1 MRKTKEEAEETRR
14 AILRSALDTFYEKGY
29 SKTTFDE
36 IARRINLTKGAVYW
50 YFRNKPDLI
59 AALINDYF
67 DRQKAVLQ
75 ERLPEMKSFDDILKW
90 FLYNA
95 EFILSSEPYYKFVF
109 FISCQMEWSEGIITK
124 VLSQVEENKDTWY
137 KRLKETLTFMQKNG
151 EICEDVNVEH
161 LVSIIMNMWTGILN
175 AYMSKRCTVDL
186 TVMIEESFNL
196 IFNGLKKE
204 RTENASK

>member
-186 TVMIEESFNL
+186 KVMIEESFNL